1 MQYNALQ
8 VNAELERCSD
18 LPSDCQYSVAE
29 VREIFA
35 ASMTQAQLN
44 KAEAEAR
51 RSIPTTTR
59 TTTGTSTG
67 TATGTTTGT
76 STGTTT
82 GTSTG
87 TNTGTTTGTAT
98 GTGTTTATVSMSN
111 ASSGSVNST
120 VTTSTTVKPNKE
132 ELTSSHTPLVSDD
145 EDLTFAQVFQRAQAR
160 QVEND
165 KLKEAMFRRGDIL
178 IP

>member
-1 MQYNALQ
+1 
-8 VNAELERCSD
+8 
-18 LPSDCQYSVAE
+18 
-29 VREIFA
+29 
-35 ASMTQAQLN
+35 
-44 KAEAEAR
+44 
-51 RSIPTTTR
+51 
-59 TTTGTSTG
+59 
-67 TATGTTTGT
+67 
-76 STGTTT
+76 
-82 GTSTG
+82 
-87 TNTGTTTGTAT
+87 
-98 GTGTTTATVSMSN
+98 MSN

-120 VTTSTTVKPNKE
+120 VTTSTTVKPNK